1 MPALNGESPFK
12 DDKSYPFVCSYQK
25 AIDENPLSPTTEIRR
40 TRCERVIDEMIVT
53 EHSYINDLSQI
64 ITVSYHIVLHSVV
77 FTIGAYCIEGFSR
90 IKFSQIVKSTFREA
104 NISRGKIFMCK
115 ISFLKNYSTKNP
127 LNGTKILVSI
137 CKE

>member
-40 TRCERVIDEMIVT
+40 NRCERVIDEIIAT

-64 ITVSYHIVLHSVV
+64 ITVSYCMCVCVCLCVCCV
-77 FTIGAYCIEGFSR
+77 R
-90 IKFSQIVKSTFREA
+90 IHVHYIYTTKFLI
-104 NISRGKIFMCK
+104 NIAIIIITDC
-115 ISFLKNYSTKNP
+115 YSHP
-127 LNGTKILVSI
+127 
-137 CKE
+137 

>member
-40 TRCERVIDEMIVT
+40 NRCERVIDEIIAT

-64 ITVSYHIVLHSVV
+64 ITVSYCMCVHFVCVCVHARMYIFLFVCVLCTYTRTLHIH
-77 FTIGAYCIEGFSR
+77 Y
-90 IKFSQIVKSTFREA
+90 
-104 NISRGKIFMCK
+104 
-115 ISFLKNYSTKNP
+115 
-127 LNGTKILVSI
+127 
-137 CKE
+137 